1 MSSLL
6 SSNIVRPGR
15 ALSFDKLTQWSHR
28 YRLEGAV
35 FLSLLLVI
43 LLFSLIF
50 VSPAYRHKMSSEA
63 ALQSARSRVSHL
75 LQYKKAQEDLNA
87 LEKTFL
93 SQQELARL
101 ADLLPAMA
109 RRHQLALPG
118 VSYQTEKQKE
128 SELRKIDLNFK
139 VSGQYTNIRKFIH
152 EVERLEPFLYIQD
165 MAIASSSKEFGR
177 LELEVK
183 MVAALE

>member
-1 MSSLL
+1 M

-15 ALSFDKLTQWSHR
+15 ALSLDKLTQWSQR

-35 FLSLLLVI
+35 FLSLLLVN
-43 LLFSLIF
+43 LLFFLIF
-50 VSPAYRHKMSSEA
+50 VNPAYRHKMSTEA

-75 LQYKKAQEDLNA
+75 LQYKKTQEDLNA

-93 SQQELARL
+93 SQQALAKL

-109 RRHQLALPG
+109 RRRQLALPG

-128 SELRKIDLNFK
+128 SDLRKIDLNFK
-139 VSGQYTNIRKFIH
+139 VRGRYTDIRKFIH
-152 EVERLEPFLYIQD
+152 EVEGLEPFIYIKD
-165 MAIASSSKEFGR
+165 MAIASSAKESSR

-183 MVAALE
+183 MVAALR

>member
-1 MSSLL
+1 LSSPL
-6 SSNIVRPGR
+6 SSNIVHLGR
-15 ALSFDKLTQWSHR
+15 ALSFDKLTQLFHR
-28 YRLEGAV
+28 HRLEGAV
-35 FLSLLLVI
+35 FLSLLLVN

-50 VSPAYRHKMSSEA
+50 VSPAYRHKISSEA

-75 LQYKKAQEDLNA
+75 LQYQKAQEDLNS

-101 ADLLPAMA
+101 ANLLPAMA

-118 VSYQTEKQKE
+118 VSYQTEKKKE
-128 SELRKIDLNFK
+128 SDLRKIDLNFK
-139 VSGQYTNIRKFIH
+139 VSGRYTDVREFIH
-152 EVERLEPFLYIQD
+152 EVEGLDLFLYIEE
-165 MAIASSSKEFGR
+165 MAIASSAKESGR

-183 MVAALE
+183 MVATSK